1 MPLWDF
7 ELDYGRMG
15 VLQGTFEATEE
26 EVKAAIGKTVWWDEE
41 LGKHSNDEF
50 VLAEDMITPHVEK
63 PFGFNPLEGIFDEE
77 DEDE

>member
-15 VLQGTFEATEE
+15 VLHGTFEATEE
-26 EVKAAIGKTVWWDEE
+26 EIEEAIGKTVWWDEE

-50 VLAEDMITPHVEK
+50 VLEKSMITPHVEK
-63 PFGFNPLEGIFDEE
+63 PFGFDPLNNIVEE
-77 DEDE
+77 DEE